1 MKGKYLKWTVVIVLG
16 VAGVVAVG
24 LAQTQ
29 QHSGRGPGMH
39 RRFGFIAK
47 QLQLTDAQQAQIKSL
62 WQAEK
67 PTLTPLLQQLA
78 TYRKQMLTAT
88 ASGKFDSNQVSG
100 IANQEAQVMAKLMV
114 ERQKLIAQAYNQV
127 LTPDQRSKADQLR
140 GRHEQ
145 HIDNWMQ
152 RMSNNGAAAGNS
164 PTQD

>member
-1 MKGKYLKWTVVIVLG
+1 MKGKYLKWTVVIVLAI
-16 VAGVVAVG
+16 AGVVAAG
-24 LAQTQ
+24 WAQTQ

-47 QLQLTDAQQAQIKSL
+47 QLQLTDAQQAQIKSM
-62 WQAEK
+62 WQADK
-67 PTLTPLLQQLA
+67 PTITPLLQQLA

-88 ASGKFDSNQVSG
+88 ASGKFDSNQVGG

-114 ERQKLIAQAYNQV
+114 EKQKLMAQAYNQV

-140 GRHEQ
+140 AKHEQ

-152 RMSNNGAAAGNS
+152 RMADNS
-164 PTQD
+164 PAASNGSTQN

>member
-1 MKGKYLKWTVVIVLG
+1 MKGKYLKWTVVIVLAI
-16 VAGVVAVG
+16 AGVVAVG
-24 LAQTQ
+24 WAQTQ